1 MQDFLKDYAT
11 QITGCLNSLQFDK
24 LEDLVD
30 LLWRKITDKKKIVVF
45 GNGGSASTASHF
57 VCDLAKGVFTGG
69 GPRIKALSLNNCIPL
84 MTAWAND
91 ESYDSI
97 FVEPLANYLEEGDLV
112 IGISA
117 SGNSP
122 NVLRAI
128 EYANSR
134 GAVTVGLGGKG
145 GGKLAELAQLS
156 IVVKSDSYEE
166 VEDIHMIIAHMVKVA
181 LISLSEDIQVQR
193 FRDGVA
199 DAPGLH
205 GLPRR

>member
-1 MQDFLKDYAT
+1 MQRFLINYTK
-11 QITGCLNSLQFDK
+11 QIKECLDSLPFNRLEELIELMRDK
-24 LEDLVD
+24 ISAGN
-30 LLWRKITDKKKIVVF
+30 RIIVF

-57 VCDLAKGVFTGG
+57 ACDLAKGVFTGG
-69 GPRIKALSLNNCIPL
+69 GPRIKALSLNDCIPL

-122 NVLRAI
+122 NVIRAI
-128 EYANSR
+128 EYANLN
-134 GAVTVGLGGKG
+134 GATTVGLTGKG
-145 GGKLAELAQLS
+145 GGKLAELAQLL

-166 VEDIHMIIAHMVKVA
+166 VEDIHLIIIHMLKVA
-181 LISLSEDIQVQR
+181 LIQKFSE
-193 FRDGVA
+193 
-199 DAPGLH
+199 
-205 GLPRR
+205 

>member
-1 MQDFLKDYAT
+1 MQRFLINYT
-11 QITGCLNSLQFDK
+11 EQIKECLDTLPFDR
-24 LEDLVD
+24 LEE
-30 LLWRKITDKKKIVVF
+30 LLELMRDKITNGKQIIVF

-57 VCDLAKGVFTGG
+57 VCDLAKGIFTGG
-69 GPRIKALSLNNCIPL
+69 GPRIKALSLNDCIPL

-91 ESYDSI
+91 EGYDRV

-181 LISLSEDIQVQR
+181 LISLSEDLQVQR
-193 FRDGVA
+193 FRRRVA

>member
-1 MQDFLKDYAT
+1 MQRFLINYT
-11 QITGCLNSLQFDK
+11 EQIKECLDTLPFDR
-24 LEDLVD
+24 LEE
-30 LLWRKITDKKKIVVF
+30 LLELMRDKITNGKQIIVF

-57 VCDLAKGVFTGG
+57 VCDLAKGIFTGG
-69 GPRIKALSLNNCIPL
+69 GPRIKALSLNDCIPL

-91 ESYDSI
+91 EGYDRV

>member
-1 MQDFLKDYAT
+1 MSDILKSYT
-11 QITGCLNSLQFDK
+11 SHIKECLDSLPFDR
-24 LEDLVD
+24 LEELIELMRD
-30 LLWRKITDKKKIVVF
+30 KISAGNRIIVF

-57 VCDLAKGVFTGG
+57 ACDLAKGVFTGG
-69 GPRIKALSLNNCIPL
+69 GPRIKALSLNDCIPL

-91 ESYDSI
+91 EGYDRV

-128 EYANSR
+128 ECANR
-134 GAVTVGLGGKG
+134 HGAVTVGLVGKG

-166 VEDIHMIIAHMVKVA
+166 VEDLHMIITHMLKVA
-181 LISLSEDIQVQR
+181 LISLLGPETTS
-193 FRDGVA
+193 
-199 DAPGLH
+199 P
-205 GLPRR
+205 

>member
-1 MQDFLKDYAT
+1 MSDLLKNYT
-11 QITGCLNSLQFDK
+11 SNIKECLYSLPFDK
-24 LEDLVD
+24 LEELVE
-30 LLWRKITDKKKIVVF
+30 LLREKIAAEKRIIVF

-57 VCDLAKGVFTGG
+57 ACDLAKGVFTGG
-69 GPRIKALSLNNCIPL
+69 GPRIKALSLNDCIPL

-91 ESYDSI
+91 EGYDRV

-128 EYANSR
+128 EYANSH
-134 GAVTVGLGGKG
+134 GAVTVGLVGKG
-145 GGKLAELAQLS
+145 GGTLAELAQLS

-166 VEDIHMIIAHMVKVA
+166 VEDIHLIISHMLKVA
-181 LISLSEDIQVQR
+181 LIDTLNRETPLKSLK
-193 FRDGVA
+193 
-199 DAPGLH
+199 
-205 GLPRR
+205 

>member
-1 MQDFLKDYAT
+1 MSNALKEYT
-11 QITGCLNSLQFDK
+11 LHIKECLDSLPFDR
-24 LEDLVD
+24 LEELFE
-30 LLWRKITDKKKIVVF
+30 LMLNKITAEKQIIVF

-69 GPRIKALSLNNCIPL
+69 GPRIKALSLNDCIPL

-91 ESYDSI
+91 EGYDRV
-97 FVEPLANYLEEGDLV
+97 FVEPLANYQDEGDLV

-128 EYANSR
+128 EYANSH
-134 GAVTVGLGGKG
+134 GAVTVGLVGKG

-166 VEDIHMIIAHMVKVA
+166 VEDIHLIIIHMLKVA
-181 LISLSEDIQVQR
+181 LIKLFGPKNTS
-193 FRDGVA
+193 
-199 DAPGLH
+199 P
-205 GLPRR
+205 

>member
-1 MQDFLKDYAT
+1 MSDILKRYTSHIKECLDSLPFDRLEELIELMQD
-11 QITGCLNSLQFDK
+11 
-24 LEDLVD
+24 
-30 LLWRKITDKKKIVVF
+30 KISAGNRIIVF

-69 GPRIKALSLNNCIPL
+69 GPRIKALSLNDCIPL

-91 ESYDSI
+91 EGYDRV
-97 FVEPLANYLEEGDLV
+97 FVEPLTNYLEEGDLV

-128 EYANSR
+128 EYANSH
-134 GAVTVGLGGKG
+134 GATTVGLAGKG

-166 VEDIHMIIAHMVKVA
+166 VEDIHLVITHMLKLA
-181 LISLSEDIQVQR
+181 LIQR
-193 FRDGVA
+193 
-199 DAPGLH
+199 LNS
-205 GLPRR
+205 